1 MGDYIQ
7 AAIMLLI
14 SIASIIGAY
23 WKLNN
28 ETQKKADKE
37 IMAKEFEKINLNLQK
52 LFDKMDIMEKKI
64 DEFKKENECYRKKLE
79 ELSEDFLILQTQFE
93 NNNKTTKRRK

>member
-7 AAIMLLI
+7 ALLMFLI
-14 SIASIIGAY
+14 SFATIIGAY

-37 IMAKEFEKINLNLQK
+37 TMSKEFEKINLNLQK

-64 DEFKKENECYRKKLE
+64 DELKKEYECYRTKFE
-79 ELSEDFLILQTQFE
+79 ELSNDFLVLSTKYE
-93 NNNKTTKRRK
+93 NNNKTIKRKR

>member
-7 AAIMLLI
+7 ALLMFLI
-14 SIASIIGAY
+14 SFATIIGAY

-37 IMAKEFEKINLNLQK
+37 IMAKELEKINLNLQK

-64 DEFKKENECYRKKLE
+64 DELKAENECYSKKLE
-79 ELSEDFLILQTQFE
+79 ELEKNFTILNTRYE
-93 NNNKTTKRRK
+93 NGKTVRKRK

>member
-7 AAIMLLI
+7 ALLMFLI
-14 SIASIIGAY
+14 SFATIIGAY

-37 IMAKEFEKINLNLQK
+37 TMSKELEKINLSLQK

-64 DEFKKENECYRKKLE
+64 DELKVENEYYSKKLE
-79 ELSEDFLILQTQFE
+79 ELEKNFTILNTRYE
-93 NNNKTTKRRK
+93 NGKTVRKRK